1 MQELTWGSGWR
12 HAGRGKTEHTARWGV
27 TGPGHVSENLD
38 CVLLFRQFLITE
50 LVCVRSESV
59 QYQWFQQ

>member
-1 MQELTWGSGWR
+1 MPS
-12 HAGRGKTEHTARWGV
+12 RGKTEHTARCGV
-27 TGPGHVSENLD
+27 TSPGHVSENLD
-38 CVLLFRQFLITE
+38 RALMFRQFLITE